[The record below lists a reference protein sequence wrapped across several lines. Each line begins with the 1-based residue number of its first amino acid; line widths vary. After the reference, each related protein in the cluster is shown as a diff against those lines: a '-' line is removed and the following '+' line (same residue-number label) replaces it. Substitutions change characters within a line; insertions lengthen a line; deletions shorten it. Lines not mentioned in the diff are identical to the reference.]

1 MNKFLN
7 KKSAIIIFIA
17 PFLILYTLMMI
28 YPIFQTLIKSFCE
41 WDGITKP
48 VFNGLENYKK
58 ILKDPDFIPSLKN
71 GLIFA
76 AVVFVY
82 QQGIGTVMALIF
94 STKTLRIKGR
104 NFFKTSFFIPVVL
117 STTIVG
123 QLWVQLYNYD
133 HGLINNFLGLFGES
147 HKIAFLSDPKIAIF
161 AVAFT
166 NAWQFMGIM
175 FVFIYTAIKSIPEQY
190 YEAATLDGASAWT
203 IHRKITLP
211 LIAETYKFTFVMSI
225 TGGLKAF
232 DNMFIMTGGGP
243 GGSTMT
249 LSYMMYKSAFQKGE
263 FGYGCVS
270 AVLLIVECLLFTF
283 IINKFMA
290 RERIIY

>member
-1 MNKFLN
+1 M
-7 KKSAIIIFIA
+7 
-17 PFLILYTLMMI
+17 PFLLLYTLIMV
-28 YPIFQTLIKSFCE
+28 YPIIQTLVKSFYD
-41 WDGITKP
+41 WDGITEP
-48 VFNGLENYKK
+48 IFIGLENYKT
-58 ILKDPDFIPSLKN
+58 IIKDSDFIPSVKN

-76 AVVFVY
+76 AIVFIY
-82 QQGIGTVMALIF
+82 QQGVATVMALIF
-94 STKTLRIKGR
+94 STKTLRIRGR
-104 NFFKTSFFIPVVL
+104 AFFKTSFFIPVVL
-117 STTIVG
+117 SVTVVG
-123 QLWVQLYNYD
+123 QLWTQLYNYD
-133 HGLINNFLGLFGES
+133 HGLINNILGMFGEN
-147 HKIAFLSDPKIAIF
+147 HKIAFLSDPQIAIIS
-161 AVAFT
+161 VAFT

-190 YEAATLDGASAWT
+190 YEAATIDGASAMT

-232 DNMFIMTGGGP
+232 DNMFVMTGGGP

-249 LSYMMYKSAFQKGE
+249 LSYLMYKSAFQKGE

-270 AVLLIVECLLFTF
+270 AVLLVAECLLFTL